1 MIMYKSQIFCNGTIF
16 IINRTKINNKVYR
29 RVKRSSTCGSMV
41 ESKQKKTAILKGIV
55 RYVIGVLFLLVG
67 VSSLFSGDTLPAVFS
82 FLIGIILTPAIADPI
97 ESKIQMSLSTPLRV
111 IAVFCLLIAMSA
123 TADPVEPTE
132 NIISDSIASETLI
145 VNNST
150 VEAVAPETPEVKADT
165 PKMIADSPE
174 PEVTPEP
181 EDLIGENEE
190 KDSIEKEYQEALKKQ
205 EAEKTAEP
213 DEIPGLEETS
223 VSGET
228 QISGS
233 TMQLS
238 EAKENEL
245 SGIVKEYSGS
255 DKIEV
260 MYISPKDSSSTG
272 LVSVTYYLD
281 FPPSKDKLESDL
293 AAILIFSQS
302 IAKESGITND
312 PSVNAVAMLR
322 DGTGLGTGNYYSST
336 GKTDIVVT
344 ISDSKTATTSDT
356 TNTNSE
362 ANYENSKSKSTT
374 TSSTINTD
382 SKLIYASSE
391 SDKYHSAG
399 CSSVKIIKPENLIT
413 FSSRKEA
420 EKAGYE
426 ACKKCGG

>member
-1 MIMYKSQIFCNGTIF
+1 MKS
-16 IINRTKINNKVYR
+16 
-29 RVKRSSTCGSMV
+29 SSTCGSMV
-41 ESKQKKTAILKGIV
+41 EYKQKKTSILKGIV

-67 VSSLFSGDTLPAVFS
+67 VSSLFSGDILPAVFS
-82 FLIGIILTPAIADPI
+82 FLIGVILTPAIADPI

-111 IAVFCLLIAMSA
+111 IAVFCLLIAMGA

-132 NIISDSIASETLI
+132 NTISDSIASETLI

-150 VEAVAPETPEVKADT
+150 EESVASETPEVKANT
-165 PKMIADSPE
+165 PKKIADSPE

-190 KDSIEKEYQEALKKQ
+190 KNLIEKEYQEALKKQ
-205 EAEKTAEP
+205 EAEETE
-213 DEIPGLEETS
+213 ETPGLEENS
-223 VSGET
+223 VSEET

-238 EAKENEL
+238 EAKKNEL

-281 FPPSKDKLESDL
+281 FTPSKDKLESDL

-312 PSVNAVAMLR
+312 PSVNVVAMLR

-362 ANYENSKSKSTT
+362 ANYENSKTKYTT
-374 TSSTINTD
+374 TSNTINTD

-391 SDKYHSAG
+391 SNKYHSAG
-399 CSSVKIIKPENLIT
+399 CSFVKKIKPENLIT

-420 EKAGYE
+420 ENAGYE

>member
-1 MIMYKSQIFCNGTIF
+1 
-16 IINRTKINNKVYR
+16 
-29 RVKRSSTCGSMV
+29 MV
-41 ESKQKKTAILKGIV
+41 EYKQKKTAVLKSIV

-67 VSSLFSGDTLPAVFS
+67 VSSLFSGDILPAVFS
-82 FLIGIILTPAIADPI
+82 FLIGVILTPAIADPI
-97 ESKIQMSLSTPLRV
+97 ESKIQMSLSAPLRV
-111 IAVFCLLIAMSA
+111 IAVFCLLIAMGA

-132 NIISDSIASETLI
+132 NIISDPIVSETLI

-150 VEAVAPETPEVKADT
+150 VESVAPETPEVKADT

-181 EDLIGENEE
+181 EE
-190 KDSIEKEYQEALKKQ
+190 KITKLEDAKQ
-205 EAEKTAEP
+205 EAEETAEP
-213 DEIPGLEETS
+213 EETPGLEETS

-238 EAKENEL
+238 EAKKNEL
-245 SGIVKEYSGS
+245 IGIVKEYSGS
-255 DKIEV
+255 DEIEV

-281 FPPSKDKLESDL
+281 FPPSKEKLESDL
-293 AAILIFSQS
+293 AAILILSQS

-362 ANYENSKSKSTT
+362 ANYENSKSKSTA
-374 TSSTINTD
+374 TSNTINTD
-382 SKLIYASSE
+382 SKLIYASSK

-399 CSSVKIIKPENLIT
+399 CGSVKIIKPENLIT
-413 FSSRKEA
+413 FTSRKEA